1 MCRSPFLPP
10 EQMNLFI
17 VPSIALKEEKA
28 NALDFLLINVKQNK
42 IKITFYL
49 NSLSGNLYT
58 ARKI

>member
-1 MCRSPFLPP
+1 
-10 EQMNLFI
+10 MNLFI